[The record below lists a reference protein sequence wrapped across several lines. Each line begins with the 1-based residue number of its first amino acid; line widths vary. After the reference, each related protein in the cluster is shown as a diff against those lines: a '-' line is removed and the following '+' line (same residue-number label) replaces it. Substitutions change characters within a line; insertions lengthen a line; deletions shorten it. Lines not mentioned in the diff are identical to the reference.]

1 MHVHSTFHEMPL
13 PTRFSWRLIFPA
25 DSSHHGDRGTDDSS
39 TELDTT
45 LIVRDSFLCCM
56 AELLGGICGYLR
68 KSEARRSRHSLR

>member
-1 MHVHSTFHEMPL
+1 MCDAQDGLLRMIPL
-13 PTRFSWRLIFPA
+13 TYCRH
-25 DSSHHGDRGTDDSS
+25 DGDIGTDGSS
-39 TELDTT
+39 IELDTT